1 MSIIAKNILVGGAT
15 PPTSPQEKKQMK
27 SFSELK
33 DVVGKTNVSPEIK
46 ETPSKYVK
54 TKDGDL
60 VRHINTK
67 SSYQKDM
74 LDL

>member
-1 MSIIAKNILVGGAT
+1 MAIIAKNIKVGGDQA
-15 PPTSPQEKKQMK
+15 PTK
-27 SFSELK
+27 SIEVQIVQNLS
-33 DVVGKTNVSPEIK
+33 EIK
-46 ETPSKYVK
+46 RVVESTNKTETPSKYIK
-54 TKDGDL
+54 KKEGDL